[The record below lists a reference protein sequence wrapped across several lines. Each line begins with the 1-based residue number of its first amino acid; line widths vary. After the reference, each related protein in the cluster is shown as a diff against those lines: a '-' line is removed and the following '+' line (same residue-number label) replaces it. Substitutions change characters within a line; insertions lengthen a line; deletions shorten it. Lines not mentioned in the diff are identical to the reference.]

1 MSKKNNYNP
10 FQGANFD
17 KFNALKQQLERENA
31 RLLKERNKIQYQGDI
46 YEGPTS
52 QQTIIEK
59 K

>member
-1 MSKKNNYNP
+1 MSKRNNYNP